1 MGDYLLKLSASRA
14 AKKIIRTLRLP
25 VPLPPILDRAKSAWE
40 AQPLAGKTAFV
51 GLGEDSV
58 LAAIISEAMANA
70 GGHAWLRGKTVE
82 PPWNVRP
89 HALIYDGTGLSS
101 PNQLHAVYEFF
112 HAYVRQVAPCGRA
125 VVMTRP
131 PEETEDALCR
141 AARRSIEGFV
151 RSLGKEIGRKGLTAQ
166 TIHVDTGAESR
177 LEPVLRF
184 LLSKR
189 AAYISGQVVHV
200 SARVAGPLNRK
211 YVMPLQGKVALV
223 TGAARGIGE
232 ATVRA
237 LAREGARVIVM
248 DRPPEMPVTTQVAQS
263 IQGTAL
269 ACDVTDDNAANIIA
283 GHVREHYDGLD
294 IIIHNAGI
302 TRDKT
307 LGSMSEDKWDMVLQV
322 NLLGL
327 IRTNEALLS
336 NVRDGGRI
344 VVLSSI
350 GGIAGNP
357 GQTNYAASKAG
368 LIGYVQGLAPK
379 VAGRG
384 ITVNAVAPGFIE
396 TKMTAAM
403 PLGTREVARRLC
415 SLLQGGLPT
424 DIAET
429 ITFLASPDAS
439 GLTGEVLRI
448 CGGNFIGA

>member
-1 MGDYLLKLSASRA
+1 MGDYLLKLSASRTA
-14 AKKIIRTLRLP
+14 RKIVRTLRLP
-25 VPLPPILDRAKSAWE
+25 VPLPPILDRARSSWE

-51 GLGEDSV
+51 GLGQDSV
-58 LAAIISEAMANA
+58 LSSIISEAMDNA
-70 GGHAWLRGKTVE
+70 GGHAWLRGRTVE
-82 PPWNVRP
+82 PPRSVRP
-89 HALIYDGTGLSS
+89 YALIYDGTGLSS
-101 PNQLHAVYEFF
+101 PNQLRNLYEFF
-112 HAYVRQVAPCGRA
+112 HAYVRQAEPCGRA
-125 VVMTRP
+125 VVITRP
-131 PEETEDALCR
+131 PAETDDALCR
-141 AARRSIEGFV
+141 AARRGIEGFV

-166 TIHVDTGAESR
+166 TIHVDTGAESK

-200 SARVAGPLNRK
+200 SARVACPVNRK

-248 DRPPEMPVTTQVAQS
+248 DRPSEMPVATQVAQS

-269 ACDVTDDNAANIIA
+269 ACDVTDDNAANLIA
-283 GHVREHYDGLD
+283 GHVRQHYEGLD

-336 NVRDGGRI
+336 SVRDGGRI
-344 VVLSSI
+344 IVLSSI

-379 VAGRG
+379 VAVRG
-384 ITVNAVAPGFIE
+384 ITINAVAPGFIE

-403 PLGTREVARRLC
+403 PMGTREVARRLC
-415 SLLQGGLPT
+415 SLLQGGLPG

-439 GLTGEVLRI
+439 GLTGEVLRV